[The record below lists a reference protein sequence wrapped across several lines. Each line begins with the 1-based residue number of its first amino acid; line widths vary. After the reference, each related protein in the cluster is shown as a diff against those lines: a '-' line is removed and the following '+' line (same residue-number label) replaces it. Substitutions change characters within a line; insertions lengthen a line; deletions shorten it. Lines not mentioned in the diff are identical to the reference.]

1 MSKNGE
7 GPEEGESSSSNSK
20 RSGSPSKPPRPPPP
34 LNCSK
39 LQHPSSLE
47 KHRETL
53 QPLKADRVRWFVKED
68 KKWIPFNGSDSLA
81 IERCYRQIVAFESR
95 VEDSTKLLNTSPIYE
110 MPVVKGGLYEVDVFA
125 RECKPIYWKGR

>member
-39 LQHPSSLE
+39 SQRPSSIE
-47 KHRETL
+47 KHLETL
-53 QPLKADRVRWFVKED
+53 QQLKADRVRWFVKED

-81 IERCYRQIVAFESR
+81 IERCYRHIMAFESR
-95 VEDSTKLLNTSPIYE
+95 VEESTKLPNTSPIYE
-110 MPVVKGGLYEVDVFA
+110 MPVVKGGLYEVDVDA
-125 RECKPIYWKGR
+125 NECKPIYWKGR

>member
-39 LQHPSSLE
+39 LPSPSSIE
-47 KHRETL
+47 KHLETL
-53 QPLKADRVRWFVKED
+53 QPLKADRVRWFVNED

-81 IERCYRQIVAFESR
+81 IERCYRPILDFESR
-95 VEDSTKLLNTSPIYE
+95 VEESTKLLNTSPIYE
-110 MPVVKGGLYEVDVFA
+110 MPVVKGGLYEVDVLA